1 MTLPQVSKECI
12 EAVIGKA
19 GQSSPAE
26 YAKDFIEEL
35 EDKNPHLMNELK
47 TFCVNTCKEPKS
59 MALSMAYIGVFYNS
73 IKAQIEANELKQLF
87 NEDN

>member
-1 MTLPQVSKECI
+1 
-12 EAVIGKA
+12 
-19 GQSSPAE
+19 
-26 YAKDFIEEL
+26 
-35 EDKNPHLMNELK
+35 MNELK
-47 TFCVNTCKEPKS
+47 TFCFNTCKEPKS